1 MNCDDGVYT
10 ATFQPDEAGTWK
22 ISVTYEDEHI
32 QDSPFTCFVFDPHA
46 VTVGPHLYR
55 VSTGFLIIFFLPGCA
70 FGGAISVSSTN
81 RSRFSTSNSVHCNRF
96 PKTNHRYV
104 AKGSRPKVDWGTC
117 FELLSGVTTQ
127 SEMGNLFFLK
137 KESIVDR
144 GLPD

>member
-55 VSTGFLIIFFLPGCA
+55 VSTGFLIIIFFYLVVRLVAQSLCQVRIDLGFPHPILCIAIDFLKRIIDMLPRG
-70 FGGAISVSSTN
+70 
-81 RSRFSTSNSVHCNRF
+81 HD
-96 PKTNHRYV
+96 PKWIGELVLNCYR
-104 AKGSRPKVDWGTC
+104 GSRPKARWGTC
-117 FELLSGVTTQ
+117 F
-127 SEMGNLFFLK
+127 FF
-137 KESIVDR
+137 KERIDR
-144 GLPD
+144 